1 MFNKKRRIQKIE
13 FIIKQFKHLVR
24 QVILYFF
31 EERGREGGGVKMQAC
46 HLSYKVYI
54 IFVLVRIFQ
63 TTQNNFS
70 FLYSC
75 VHIKL
80 QLNEKS
86 RGSYM
91 LWANLLDSVT
101 LYSIIKSLKLDD
113 NHIYNRKIT
122 CS

>member
-1 MFNKKRRIQKIE
+1 
-13 FIIKQFKHLVR
+13 
-24 QVILYFF
+24 
-31 EERGREGGGVKMQAC
+31 MQSC

-54 IFVLVRIFQ
+54 IFVLVKIFQ
-63 TTQNNFS
+63 TTQKNFS

-86 RGSYM
+86 TGSYM
-91 LWANLLDSVT
+91 LLENLLDSVT

-113 NHIYNRKIT
+113 NHIYNREIT
-122 CS
+122 CSSVKVGN